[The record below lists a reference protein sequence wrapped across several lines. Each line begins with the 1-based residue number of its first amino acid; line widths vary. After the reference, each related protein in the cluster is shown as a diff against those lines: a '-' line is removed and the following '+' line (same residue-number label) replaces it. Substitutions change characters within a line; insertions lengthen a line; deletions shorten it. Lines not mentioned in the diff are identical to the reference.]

1 MELVGYVRVSSEK
14 QTDNTSLE
22 QQQCR
27 IENYCHAFGHE
38 FVKVFVEVGSGK
50 DTDNRPQFQAALEMV
65 RDKADGIIA
74 LKLDRIAR
82 NARDVLA
89 LVEDCL
95 QPQNKVLV
103 LLDLQVDTS
112 TPTGKMIL
120 TVMAAVAELE
130 RNTIAERTKAGRAAQ
145 AAKGGFAYGSP
156 HFGTKAVEGK
166 LVPIEKEQ
174 QVIEL
179 IRHHRKSGKS
189 YAKIAGW
196 LNN

>member
-1 MELVGYVRVSSEK
+1 MK
-14 QTDNTSLE
+14 
-22 QQQCR
+22 
-27 IENYCHAFGHE
+27 NYCHAFGHE
-38 FVKVFVEVGSGK
+38 LVKVFVEVGSGK

-65 RDKADGIIA
+65 REEADGIIA

-82 NARDVLA
+82 NARYVLA

-95 QPQNKVLV
+95 HPPNKALV

-112 TPTGKMIL
+112 AGKMIL
-120 TVMAAVAELE
+120 TVIAAVAELE
-130 RNTIAERTKAGRAAQ
+130 RNTIAKRTKAGRAAK

-174 QVIEL
+174 ADSPPPQ
-179 IRHHRKSGKS
+179 IREVLCQDR
-189 YAKIAGW
+189 
-196 LNN
+196 